1 MRWLP
6 GTINKHVVHDCEG
19 DWVGTFRTG
28 EIAAEVIEL
37 HNAVDGEYPVPD
49 YVSEYPVLDYAVESD
64 SVDGEYPV
72 PDYVSETGWTNS
84 TKGWGR

>member
-1 MRWLP
+1 MRWLA

-19 DWVGTFRTG
+19 DWVGTFHTD

-37 HNAVDGEYPVPD
+37 HNAVDAEYPVPD
-49 YVSEYPVLDYAVESD
+49 CASETKVFDPVESEA
-64 SVDGEYPV
+64 VDTRIAM
-72 PDYVSETGWTNS
+72 SMGWTNS